1 MEILPLGVAL
11 RLYVLSKDVS
21 PGPYV
26 TLSHCWGHASFMK
39 LTSSNLN
46 DLREGF
52 SIHQLP
58 RTFRDAII
66 ITQRLGVRYLWIDS
80 LCIIQDSK
88 EDWLQE
94 GGRMA
99 DVYTHALCNIAASGA
114 YDSDGGC
121 FMGRDASAASGSVF
135 ESSWNDM
142 ENNTFHI
149 AQKWLWDEV
158 VEDAPLYRRAWVLQE
173 RLLAPRILHFGR
185 TQLAFECRELR
196 ACETFPIGLPFMAT
210 VRKNIKSRLGLN
222 RSMDGE
228 IPGQYDQV
236 EHMRSVW
243 YDVIKAYT
251 ACALS
256 KPHDKLIAM
265 SGLVKIIRRGL
276 QDHYLAGL
284 WKAALPTQLLWH
296 VRGAE
301 LADCLPSCRP
311 QVYRAPSWSWA
322 AVDGRIMPGSLTTN
336 DECILITIN
345 EAHTEP
351 VSQGDETSQVKSGF
365 IRLLGV
371 LIPAEINNQG
381 TPYFLSINRKEL
393 LNLYGGGHCTI
404 HADVMD
410 EPITGPAFCLPIS
423 SAVGPFKL
431 PGGMSDTNTDPT
443 TTTDCLVRMVSG
455 LILHKYNTAQ
465 NTFER
470 WGYFRLSQAPCEYL
484 TMTVSDVTRC
494 FEFSSDVI
502 SQTIVLI

>member
-1 MEILPLGVAL
+1 MEILSLGVDL
-11 RLYVLSKDVS
+11 RLYVLTKDAS

-26 TLSHCWGHASFMK
+26 TLSHCWGHASFLK
-39 LTSSNLN
+39 LTSSNLS

-80 LCIIQDSK
+80 LCIIQDLK

-121 FMGRDASAASGSVF
+121 FMARDASAASGSIF
-135 ESSWNDM
+135 DSSWNDM
-142 ENNTFHI
+142 ENNTFHV
-149 AQKWLWDEV
+149 AQKWLWDEI

-185 TQLAFECRELR
+185 TQLAFECRGLR

-210 VRKNIKSRLGLN
+210 GRKNIKSRLGLN
-222 RSMDGE
+222 RIMDDEMPGE
-228 IPGQYDQV
+228 YDQV
-236 EHMRSVW
+236 ERMRSVW

-265 SGLVKIIRRGL
+265 SGLVKIIRPGL

-296 VRGAE
+296 VKGAE
-301 LADCLPSCRP
+301 LADGLPSGRP

-322 AVDGRIMPGSLTTN
+322 AVDGRIVPGSLTTN
-336 DECILITIN
+336 NECILVAIDR
-345 EAHTEP
+345 AHTVP
-351 VSQGDETSQVKSGF
+351 VSQGDETGQVKSGF
-365 IRLLGV
+365 VRLLGV
-371 LIPAEINNQG
+371 LILVEIKEQG
-381 TPYFLSINRKEL
+381 APYFLSINGKDL
-393 LNLYGGGHCTI
+393 LNLNGGGHCTI
-404 HADVMD
+404 HADIMD
-410 EPITGPAFCLPIS
+410 EPISGPAFCLPIS
-423 SAVGPFKL
+423 SAVGSFKL
-431 PGGMSDTNTDPT
+431 PGGISDTNTDPA
-443 TTTDCLVRMVSG
+443 TTTDCIVRTVSG
-455 LILHKYNTAQ
+455 LILHRRDTAE

-470 WGYFRLSQAPCEYL
+470 WGYFRLSQARCQCL
-484 TMTVSDVTRC
+484 GMTISDVTRC
-494 FEFSSDVI
+494 YVFSSDVVP
-502 SQTIVLI
+502 QTIVLI

>member
-1 MEILPLGVAL
+1 
-11 RLYVLSKDVS
+11 
-21 PGPYV
+21 
-26 TLSHCWGHASFMK
+26 MK
-39 LTSSNLN
+39 LTSSNLK

-52 SIHQLP
+52 SIDQLP

-121 FMGRDASAASGSVF
+121 YMGRDASAASGSIF
-135 ESSWNDM
+135 DSSWSNM

-196 ACETFPIGLPFMAT
+196 ACETFPIGLPLMASG
-210 VRKNIKSRLGLN
+210 RKNMKSRLGLN
-222 RSMDGE
+222 RIMDDEMSGVF
-228 IPGQYDQV
+228 QRVDDM
-236 EHMRSVW
+236 HSVW
-243 YDVIKAYT
+243 YDVINAYT

-265 SGLVKIIRRGL
+265 SGLVKVIQPGL

-284 WKAALPTQLLWH
+284 WEAALPTQLLWH
-296 VRGAE
+296 VNGADR
-301 LADCLPSCRP
+301 ADGQQSCRP
-311 QVYRAPSWSWA
+311 KVYRAPSWSWA
-322 AVDGRIMPGSLTTN
+322 AVDGRIVSGRFLANHSLKTN
-336 DECILITIN
+336 NECILIAIE
-345 EAHTEP
+345 EARTEP
-351 VSQGDETSQVKSGF
+351 VLQGDETGQVKSGF
-365 IRLLGV
+365 IRLCGV
-371 LIPAEINNQG
+371 LLPADISYQD
-381 TPYFLSINRKEL
+381 TPFFVSMNGQEL
-393 LNLYGGGHCTI
+393 MNYNDGRHCTI
-404 HADVMD
+404 HSDVMN
-410 EPITGPAFCLPIS
+410 EPIAGSAFCLPILS
-423 SAVGPFKL
+423 TVGSFKL
-431 PGGMSDTNTDPT
+431 PGGMSDTSTDPIT
-443 TTTDCLVRMVSG
+443 NAECIVRTVSG
-455 LILHKYNTAQ
+455 LILHKYNTTQ

-470 WGYFRLSQAPCEYL
+470 WGYFRLSQAPCQYL
-484 TMTVSDVTRC
+484 RMTTSDVTRC
-494 FEFSSDVI
+494 FVFSSDVVAQ
-502 SQTIVLI
+502 SIVLI